1 MVAAPDVN
9 NTTGAMESEAAERM
23 DMCNSEPSE
32 SGEIPLMELTM
43 VQRAEV
49 RQGKRA
55 REPAVVAGALDQ
67 VQTWSVPRIKDALEA
82 RGLCMSGLKRD
93 LVLRLAT
100 AMAHGEGGEREE
112 ARPRICMR
120 ER

>member
-1 MVAAPDVN
+1 
-9 NTTGAMESEAAERM
+9 MEPS
-23 DMCNSEPSE
+23 SGEPSE
-32 SGEIPLMELTM
+32 SGELPLTELNME
-43 VQRAEV
+43 QRAEV

-67 VQTWSVPRIKDALEA
+67 VQTWSVPRIKDEMAK
-82 RGLCMSGLKRD
+82 RGLDMSGLKRD
-93 LVLRLAT
+93 LVARLAA
-100 AMAHGEGGEREE
+100 AMANEEGRGGEE